1 MNNSPKL
8 ISSNPP
14 NNSTNISKYTSISLN
29 FDKIIYTSNYGII
42 LLKNYSSDETIEKI
56 NINNIQIIGSGSK
69 SITIHLYNPLSDF
82 TRYYLLISPTCIKDN
97 NDTYFNGIN
106 KSNILSFTTSKNI
119 LPNIINN
126 SISSDFKFIN
136 ISFNKEMFNRK
147 GENLNHEQ
155 FKLNIIHSSN
165 KLTSSIP
172 ISVQTNDNKNF
183 KLEIKFINKPDGS
196 EIIKI
201 IPFSNNSIF
210 DSDKNS
216 WQNSIFIPL
225 KNFINNSKNIIT
237 NNNNKNIINISN
249 NNIRNNLFFDQ
260 NIIPKVFYN
269 STINRDKKS
278 LFIDITNNPLIS
290 KQVIYFNQLNL
301 HQAFNYKKQGKTYGT
316 TKIPWQLETMN
327 NLYMSYNEQSDF
339 YLYINRVPFNQSNFS
354 YLLMQIKNLLSQ
366 LAYAKNLF
374 YTNKVI
380 SYKPDGSVITPRQL
394 INLIKKFI

>member
-29 FDKIIYTSNYGII
+29 FDRIIYTSSSGII
-42 LLKNYSSDETIEKI
+42 LIKNYSSKDTIEKI
-56 NINNIQIIGSGSK
+56 PINSIQIIGSGSS
-69 SITIHLYNPLSDF
+69 SITIHLSKPLNNLTKYF
-82 TRYYLLISPTCIKDN
+82 LLISPTCFIDN
-97 NDTYFNGIN
+97 NDIYFNGIN
-106 KSNILSFTTSKNI
+106 KPNILSFTTSKNI
-119 LPNIINN
+119 LPNVTHK
-126 SISSDFKFIN
+126 SISSDLNFIQL
-136 ISFNKEMFNRK
+136 SFNKQMFTRK
-147 GENLNHEQ
+147 GEILNLEH

-165 KLTSSIP
+165 QLTSSTP

-183 KLEIKFINKPDGS
+183 KLEINFINKPDGT

-216 WQNSIFIPL
+216 WQNSIFISL

-237 NNNNKNIINISN
+237 NNNTKNIINISN

-269 STINRDKKS
+269 STINRDQKS
-278 LFIDITNNPLIS
+278 LFINITNNPLIS

-301 HQAFNYKKQGKTYGT
+301 HQAFNYKKQGKTYST

-339 YLYINRVPFNQSNFS
+339 YLYINRVPLNQSNFS

-380 SYKPDGSVITPRQL
+380 SYKPDGSVRTPRQL